1 MVLVFKFFASLLFKS
16 LMPIDVSRD
25 VFLPCSFFFFC
36 SFKHLTNNLILPT
49 TLKKPSSISN
59 STLHRWNIFIVSK
72 TEQYQRRNTQL
83 SSSAIKL
90 ASSFFILFFFESPRI
105 HGNRS
110 LSRPMHRSRCFVV
123 STLSRYWSEPQHMSI
138 LTLSRFSRSLPFC
151 RA

>member
-1 MVLVFKFFASLLFKS
+1 MVLVFIFSASLLFKS

-25 VFLPCSFFFFC
+25 VFLPCSFFFV
-36 SFKHLTNNLILPT
+36 L
-49 TLKKPSSISN
+49 SSIWQIILYYRRHLRSLQI
-59 STLHRWNIFIVSK
+59 SQTVPYTDETSSS
-72 TEQYQRRNTQL
+72 YQRQNSALRNTQL

-90 ASSFFILFFFESPRI
+90 ASSFFILFFFKSPRI